1 MKYRYARN
9 TFVRHVCDE
18 SVVWC
23 PCTGGCIVLRNAQRI
38 LEGAHSVPV
47 CVGCCNEHSRVA
59 NREYVDFIANRL
71 IDDAVRSAENLSKP
85 FGRFWTYGEAIRRHD
100 CARKL
105 EIANSFG
112 GISEICF
119 PAEGIINRESFRYS
133 DNYFIKQRICVRRPE
148 YIHGPYPFA
157 AFISSSFAA
166 FSRHDSISSHVLSK
180 SATLIITLVLRPFC
194 VMTSGRCVHAVRRC
208 VRTSSLRRVV
218 CRSRCRRQDEKDSSR
233 P

>member
-1 MKYRYARN
+1 MPCEGWGRVECPLRGWAFFPVPAN
-9 TFVRHVCDE
+9 GL
-18 SVVWC
+18 
-23 PCTGGCIVLRNAQRI
+23 PCTGVW
-38 LEGAHSVPV
+38 V
-47 CVGCCNEHSRVA
+47 CL
-59 NREYVDFIANRL
+59 Y
-71 IDDAVRSAENLSKP
+71 
-85 FGRFWTYGEAIRRHD
+85 WQTRRP
-100 CARKL
+100 AWG
-105 EIANSFG
+105 G
-112 GISEICF
+112 GI
-119 PAEGIINRESFRYS
+119 PYTEGLTSLHGFCGDRERFRYS

-194 VMTSGRCVHAVRRC
+194 VMTSGRCVRAIRRC